1 MELPIYSKNMDHP
14 ITAATM
20 NAVVVNPPRSPPGTR
35 SRAVTVVR
43 VVPYDTAQER
53 MTEQN
58 DSSIQGIAETL
69 SILIVDDSTANRS
82 RSLMMITSEGVSL
95 KYVTL

>member
-1 MELPIYSKNMDHP
+1 MDHP
-14 ITAATM
+14 TATAAM
-20 NAVVVNPPRSPPGTR
+20 NAVEVIPQRSPSRIR